1 MTRSGRAW
9 AWVATGVVLLGPCGA
24 LASSPEE
31 AREPARVLAA
41 SRPLLGVVVASQ
53 VLDVVSEVEGRL
65 SEVKA
70 RLGDRVEAGQVLAT
84 LDPEPLK
91 LELSARQANARAAGA
106 EHARA
111 TLLLAQAKQKLQR
124 EQRIREHS
132 AAEAL
137 EAAES
142 AVALAEAD
150 LTLAQARLSEAQ
162 TRLAQAERDVA
173 QARIRAPFA
182 GIITEQYLTPNMR
195 VGRATPLL
203 RVVSD
208 DLRLRFAVPETL
220 APSVRPGLPVRVRLA
235 AVDVE
240 LAGTVERLAP
250 EVDPASRHQKAEAV
264 LTVPAALRARLS
276 SGLLAEVFLQ
286 PPAETRTSGTHR

>member
-1 MTRSGRAW
+1 MTGSRRAW
-9 AWVATGVVLLGPCGA
+9 AWVTTGVLLLGPGGA
-24 LASSPEE
+24 LAAPPGE
-31 AREPARVLAA
+31 AQEPARVLTAP
-41 SRPLLGVVVASQ
+41 RPLLGVVVASQ

-91 LELSARQANARAAGA
+91 LELSARQANARAAEA
-106 EHARA
+106 EHERA
-111 TLLLAQAKQKLQR
+111 SLLLTQAKQKLQR
-124 EQRIREHS
+124 EQRIRAYS

-142 AVALAEAD
+142 TVALAEAD
-150 LTLAQARLSEAQ
+150 RTLAQARLSEAR

-173 QARIRAPFA
+173 QARIRAPFT
-182 GIITEQYLTPNMR
+182 GIITEQYLTPGMR

-235 AVDVE
+235 AVDAE
-240 LAGTVERLAP
+240 LVGTVERVAP

-264 LTVPAALRARLS
+264 LTVPDALRARLS

-286 PPAETRTSGTHR
+286 PPAETRTRGTQR